1 MNKSDTINEL
11 VLAMSKAQGEM
22 GHASK
27 DALNPHFKSKFSS
40 LASVIDAVRDAFTK
54 NGLAFFHSVSADG
67 AIVRVTCTIA
77 HSSGQWISSEFC
89 TTAQDSK
96 PQSIGSAISYGKR
109 YTLQGL
115 AGIASADDDDGEHAQ
130 GRPQIRPVHLDSK
143 PGKLR
148 DAYNAVMTKPG
159 MNKEI
164 AWGLASEATG
174 YQIVTSKDIRESTK
188 EADEAKIIAKWESQP

>member
-143 PGKLR
+143 PDKLR
-148 DAYNAVMTKPG
+148 DAFNAIMKKNKMTKD
-159 MNKEI
+159 I
-164 AWGLASEATG
+164 ALGLAAEVCGHLVNGAA
-174 YQIVTSKDIRESTK
+174 DIK
-188 EADEAKIIAKWESQP
+188 ADEVDKVVACWEKQP